1 MMTPIDPKQM
11 LVEAQH
17 RSLLII
23 WVVLFMSVS
32 GFLVMTFI
40 IRPEVN
46 ENSVLTISLIVMSIL
61 MLATSFSMKAAILKK
76 SVEAQDL
83 QYVLRAY
90 IIALAL
96 TECAALFG
104 FMIHFITGSVYYFVA
119 MGIGIVGM
127 ILHFPKK
134 QHLLDASFKKF

>member
-1 MMTPIDPKQM
+1 MTPIDPNQTP
-11 LVEAQH
+11 VEAQH

-23 WVVLFMSVS
+23 WVFLFMSVV

-40 IRPEVN
+40 IRSELK
-46 ENSVLTISLIVMSIL
+46 ENFVLTISLIVMSIF
-61 MLATSFSMKAAILKK
+61 MLATSFTLKAAILKK
-76 SVEAQDL
+76 SVETQDL

-90 IIALAL
+90 IVALAL
-96 TECAALFG
+96 AECAALFG
-104 FMIHFITGSVYYFVA
+104 FMIHFITGSVFYFVA
-119 MGIGIVGM
+119 MGIGIIGM

>member
-1 MMTPIDPKQM
+1 MTPIDPNQT

-23 WVVLFMSVS
+23 WVFLFMSVV

-40 IRPEVN
+40 IRSELK
-46 ENSVLTISLIVMSIL
+46 ENFVLTISLIVMSIF
-61 MLATSFSMKAAILKK
+61 MLATSFTLKAAILKK
-76 SVEAQDL
+76 SVETQDL

-90 IIALAL
+90 IVALAL
-96 TECAALFG
+96 AECAALFG
-104 FMIHFITGSVYYFVA
+104 FMIHFITGSVFYFVA
-119 MGIGIVGM
+119 MGIGIIGM